1 MSAPYTKVG
10 LKRVPPRV
18 ERDTPEGK
26 FWKKFRNPV
35 NHQLNSNISTISFC
49 PTRPHDF
56 AVTASTKV
64 TIYSASTGQVKKT
77 ISRFGDNAYSGTFR
91 NDGKLLV
98 AGGEEPIL
106 KVFDLSSRAIL
117 RQYSGHDRAIHVAQ
131 FSTDRVRALS
141 CSDDKTAKLWD
152 ILGTSSTPLQTF
164 SGHTDYVRCAAMNPA
179 SPDLFA
185 TGSLDHTVRM
195 WDARAE
201 GKSACVMRLQHAEP
215 VRACLVLPGGNVAF
229 TAAGSTMYAW
239 DLLAGGKQLHSFSN
253 HQKTITSLAMDGAGS
268 RVLSSSLDGLVK
280 IYDVA
285 TYGVTHGLR
294 YNVPLTNVALS
305 PDDKLLVTGSYD
317 GVVCIRRRSEKGGEG
332 EGAEDDPFG
341 EMTAGGPRGGTR
353 AYFERG
359 FAAQPSADSFKVE
372 LKKKAKLKP
381 YDKALRGF
389 NYKQALDEA
398 LETRQPLIIVSMLE
412 ELGRR
417 EGLTIA
423 LSGRDEAGLEPLLSF
438 LVKYVC
444 VPALA
449 TTLIDT
455 CNRVLELYAAV
466 LGSCVVVDEL
476 FLKLRQKLQGEL
488 KVQKSLLEMVG
499 VLDTV
504 LAVPALSGSR
514 KRHKT
519 EHGGAEGGAEVILD
533 ADAAASAD
541 ADADDADD
549 A

>member
-1 MSAPYTKVG
+1 MSAPYRKVG

-26 FWKKFRNPV
+26 FWKKFRDPV
-35 NHQLNSNISTISFC
+35 NHQLNANISTISFC
-49 PTRPHDF
+49 PSRPHDF
-56 AVTASTKV
+56 AVTAATKV
-64 TIYSASTGQVKKT
+64 TIYSASTRQLKKT
-77 ISRFGDNAYSGTFR
+77 ITRFADNAYSGTFR

-117 RQYSGHDRAIHVAQ
+117 RQFAGHERAIHVAK
-131 FSTDRVRALS
+131 FTNDRVRALS

-152 ILGTSSTPLQTF
+152 VLSTSSAPLQNF
-164 SGHTDYVRCAAMNPA
+164 VGHTDYVRCAAMNPA
-179 SPDLFA
+179 SPDLLA
-185 TGSLDHTVRM
+185 TGSLDHTVRV

-201 GKSACVMRLQHAEP
+201 GKSACVMRLQHPEP
-215 VRACLVLPGGNVAF
+215 VRACIVLPGGNVAF

-285 TYGVTHGLR
+285 THGVTHGLR

-317 GVVCIRRRSEKGGEG
+317 GVVCVRRRSEKGEAD
-332 EGAEDDPFG
+332 GAEFEDPFG
-341 EMTAGGPRGGTR
+341 EIAAGAPRGGTR

-359 FAAQPSADSFKVE
+359 FAAQPSADSFQVD

-381 YDKALRGF
+381 YDKALRAF

-398 LETRQPLIIVSMLE
+398 LETRQPLIAVSMLE

-423 LSGRDEAGLEPLLSF
+423 LSGRDEASLEPLLSF

-444 VPALA
+444 VPTLA
-449 TTLIDT
+449 ATLIDT
-455 CNRVLELYAAV
+455 CNRVLELYATV
-466 LGSCVVVDEL
+466 LGSSVVIDEL
-476 FLKLRQKLQGEL
+476 FIKLRQKLQGEL

-514 KRHKT
+514 KRHKIA
-519 EHGGAEGGAEVILD
+519 HGAAEDEAEV
-533 ADAAASAD
+533 DAA
-541 ADADDADD
+541 
-549 A
+549 